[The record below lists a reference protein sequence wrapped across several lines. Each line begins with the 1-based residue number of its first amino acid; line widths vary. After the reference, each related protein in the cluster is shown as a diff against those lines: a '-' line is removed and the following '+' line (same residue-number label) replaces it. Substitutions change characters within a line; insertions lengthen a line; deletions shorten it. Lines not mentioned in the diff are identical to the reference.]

1 MEHILDHL
9 TDDPRLDE
17 YTIEVVFEFDYD
29 DALIPKSF
37 IPYSLLCPLIL
48 AAHPNFPAS
57 FTILDLSLT
66 LKRLI
71 LAGGWYDPKNP
82 HMIMWPESYQHA
94 LKRDITD
101 VGDLHRLLMPHL
113 ANTPTLEGQPKG
125 VMPENA
131 KFVIKTEGATPRRRK
146 NPWKRI
152 PTPGSCRNRYVVA
165 PKLLRILSSGRDP
178 PIRCYVFSF
187 QNILSRI
194 EQYIHAN
201 RRRLID
207 PRDPNIVDVRN
218 DPLGKVFGV
227 QAFTKIQTGRLI
239 LPHLAIVYDNEA
251 WSYFD

>member
-1 MEHILDHL
+1 MEHILDYL

-17 YTIEVVFEFDYD
+17 YTIEVVFEYDYD
-29 DALIPKSF
+29 EALTPKTF
-37 IPYSLLCPLIL
+37 IPHSLLRSLIL
-48 AAHPNFPAS
+48 AAHPDFPTF

-71 LAGGWYDPKNP
+71 LAGVWYDLNNP
-82 HMIMWPESYQHA
+82 HMIMWPKEYQHA
-94 LKRDITD
+94 LERDISD

-113 ANTPTLEGQPKG
+113 TDTPILEGQPTG

-131 KFVIKTEGATPRRRK
+131 KFVIKAA
-146 NPWKRI
+146 
-152 PTPGSCRNRYVVA
+152 GSCRNRYVVA
-165 PKLLRILSSGRDP
+165 PKLLHILSSGRDP
-178 PIRCYVFSF
+178 PSRCYVFSF
-187 QNILSRI
+187 QNILSRT

-207 PRDPNIVDVRN
+207 PREPNIVDVRN

-227 QAFTKIQTGRLI
+227 KAFTKIQTGKLI

-251 WSYFD
+251 WSFFD

>member
-1 MEHILDHL
+1 MEHILDYL

-29 DALIPKSF
+29 DALTPKTF
-37 IPYSLLCPLIL
+37 IPHSLLRPLIL
-48 AAHPNFPAS
+48 AAHPNFPTT

-82 HMIMWPESYQHA
+82 HMILWPESYQHA
-94 LKRDITD
+94 LERDITD

-113 ANTPTLEGQPKG
+113 TNSPIPENMPWS

-131 KFVIKTEGATPRRRK
+131 KFVIKAEGMKPRRRK

-152 PTPGSCRNRYVVA
+152 PTPGSCQNRYVVS
-165 PKLLRILSSGRDP
+165 PKLLRLLSSGRDP
-178 PIRCYVFSF
+178 PTRCYVFSF
-187 QNILSRI
+187 QNILSRV
-194 EQYIHAN
+194 ERYIHAN
-201 RRRLID
+201 RRLLID

-218 DPLGKVFGV
+218 DPLGRVFGV
-227 QAFTKIQTGRLI
+227 QAFTKIQTGKLI
-239 LPHLAIVYDNEA
+239 FPHLAIVYDNEA

>member
-9 TDDPRLDE
+9 TDDPRLDA
-17 YTIEVVFEFDYD
+17 YVIETVFEFDYD

-71 LAGGWYDPKNP
+71 LAGGWYDRKNP

-94 LKRDITD
+94 LERDITD

-113 ANTPTLEGQPKG
+113 TNSPTPEGLPPS

-131 KFVIKTEGATPRRRK
+131 KFVIKADGLTPRRRK

-152 PTPGSCRNRYVVA
+152 PSPGSCHNRYVVA
-165 PKLLRILSSGRDP
+165 PRLLRLLSSGRDR

-187 QNILSRI
+187 QNILSRV
-194 EQYIHAN
+194 ERYIHAN

-227 QAFTKIQTGRLI
+227 QAFTKIQTGKLI
-239 LPHLAIVYDNEA
+239 LPHLALVYDNEA